1 MDVHPAGGVSG
12 AQPVQPNRAAAQAA
26 KAHAATKLPR
36 TDQAEISDQA
46 RFLEKLSRLPEVR
59 ADKVESVRREIAEG
73 AYDTDERLRAAVQR
87 LLDESF

>member
-1 MDVHPAGGVSG
+1 MDVQQAGGVQG
-12 AQPVQPNRAAAQAA
+12 PQPVQPNRAAARAA
-26 KAHAATKLPR
+26 QAHAATRPTR

-59 ADKVESVRREIAEG
+59 AEKVEAVRRGIAEG
-73 AYDTDERLRAAVQR
+73 AYDSDERLRAAVQR